1 VCAIDADP
9 GLWLDIEHDDH
20 AQVSIMSDVAFALL
34 ETIYLCDDRVSGVV
48 PGADVA
54 IKRRGI
60 LKLEMS
66 RAMVVSGASRLL
78 ASGPELRERY
88 YWQASGSKISYTH
101 KVSCSTLVFRCDTV
115 RKNYHI
121 LVNVSSLGAEICD
134 SISMIPLLLS
144 LCPMLSSPPYSP

>member
-20 AQVSIMSDVAFALL
+20 AQVSIMSDMAVALL
-34 ETIYLCDDRVSGVV
+34 ETINPCVSGVV

-54 IKRRGI
+54 IKRRGM
-60 LKLEMS
+60 LKLDMS

-78 ASGPELRERY
+78 ASGPELREIY
-88 YWQASGSKISYTH
+88 NWQASGSEISYIH

-115 RKNYHI
+115 RFNEKYYHI
-121 LVNVSSLGAEICD
+121 LVNVSFLGAEICA

-144 LCPMLSSPPYSP
+144 LCPLHSSPPYGP